1 MLGAYTVGKK
11 AVKFGY
17 KRYGL
22 PGAVASGSVAMAGY
36 VIVRRALKSST
47 NSDNVDSAIDAG
59 TIKDA
64 VRERGL
70 GAVTDRGTLDD
81 AIREDELG
89 TPIDID
95 EVQSSAAEE
104 SDEMTGSGTEDQ
116 DQDEP
121 DDGQDGSNDGE

>member
-22 PGAVASGSVAMAGY
+22 PGAVASGGVAMAGY

-47 NSDNVDSAIDAG
+47 NSRNVDSAIDAR
-59 TIKDA
+59 TIKEA
-64 VRERGL
+64 VQERGL

-81 AIREDELG
+81 AIQQDELG
-89 TPIDID
+89 TPVDIE
-95 EVQSSAAEE
+95 EVQSSAEDE
-104 SDEMTGSGTEDQ
+104 SDEVTDTG
-116 DQDEP
+116 DE
-121 DDGQDGSNDGE
+121 GRDGSTDGE